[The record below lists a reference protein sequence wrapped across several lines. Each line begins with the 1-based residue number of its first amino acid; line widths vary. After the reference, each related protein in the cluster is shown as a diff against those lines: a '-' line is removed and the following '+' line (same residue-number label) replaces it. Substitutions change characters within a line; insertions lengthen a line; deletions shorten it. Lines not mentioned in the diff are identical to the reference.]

1 MEDHTAGQPAS
12 LPLPLPLPPLLPLP
26 LLPLLLLPLLPLPLP
41 LPLLLPPSLRG
52 RSWLMSRKFGMVMA
66 LAEEARRRRET
77 RRMVVL
83 EEDRRMRVLCG
94 TCIEVEMEAGCV
106 VKTEYLY
113 KG

>member
-1 MEDHTAGQPAS
+1 
-12 LPLPLPLPPLLPLP
+12 
-26 LLPLLLLPLLPLPLP
+26 
-41 LPLLLPPSLRG
+41 
-52 RSWLMSRKFGMVMA
+52 MVMA